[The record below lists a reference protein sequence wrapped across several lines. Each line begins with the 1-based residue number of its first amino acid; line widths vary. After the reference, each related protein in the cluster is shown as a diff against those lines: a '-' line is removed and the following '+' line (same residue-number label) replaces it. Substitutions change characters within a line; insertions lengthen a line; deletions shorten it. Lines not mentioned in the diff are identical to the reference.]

1 MPTLT
6 SDAVRRAEWVCCRAV
21 AGAPWVRGCVGAGG
35 GSDDGVGQDLNE
47 LFDVVDADD
56 RVIGRAPR
64 GEVHARGLRHR
75 AVHMFVV
82 NRAGRVFLHQR
93 SLTKDT
99 FPGLWNSSCAGHVGA
114 GDDYDETARRELE
127 EELGL
132 HVPEAGFGDPALQP
146 QRLLKIEA
154 RPETGEEFVWVYRV
168 AAEGPFA
175 LNPDEIQ
182 HGDWFTPAEIEAWLA
197 RAPQEFATSFLFLW
211 PLVRTRLGA

>member
-1 MPTLT
+1 M
-6 SDAVRRAEWVCCRAV
+6 
-21 AGAPWVRGCVGAGG
+21 
-35 GSDDGVGQDLNE
+35 GQDLNE

-75 AVHMFVV
+75 AVHAFVV
-82 NRAGRVFLHQR
+82 NATGRVFLHQR

-99 FPGLWNSSCAGHVGA
+99 FPGRWNSSCAGHVGA
-114 GDDYDETARRELE
+114 GDDYDETMRRELE

-132 HVPEAGFGDPALQP
+132 HVPAAGFGDPALQP

-175 LNPDEIQ
+175 LNRDEIQ
-182 HGDWFTPAEIEAWLA
+182 RGDWFTPAEIDAWLA
-197 RAPQEFATSFLFLW
+197 RAPEEFATSFGFLW
-211 PLVRTRLGA
+211 PLVRSQLGA

>member
-1 MPTLT
+1 M
-6 SDAVRRAEWVCCRAV
+6 
-21 AGAPWVRGCVGAGG
+21 RGCVDEGG

-75 AVHMFVV
+75 AVHAFVV
-82 NRAGRVFLHQR
+82 NATGRVFLHQR

-99 FPGLWNSSCAGHVGA
+99 FPGRWNSSCAGHVGA
-114 GDDYDETARRELE
+114 GDDYDETMRRELE

-132 HVPEAGFGDPALQP
+132 RLPAADGETRGVGAPRPQKQPE
-146 QRLLKIEA
+146 RLLKVAA

-168 AAEGPFA
+168 ASEGPFA
-175 LNPDEIQ
+175 LNRDEIQ
-182 HGDWFTPAEIEAWLA
+182 RGDWFTPAEIDAWLA
-197 RAPQEFATSFLFLW
+197 RAPEEFATSFGFLW
-211 PLVRTRLGA
+211 PLVRSQLGA

>member
-1 MPTLT
+1 M
-6 SDAVRRAEWVCCRAV
+6 
-21 AGAPWVRGCVGAGG
+21 RGCVGEGG

-75 AVHMFVV
+75 AVHAFVV
-82 NRAGRVFLHQR
+82 NATGRVFLHQR

-99 FPGLWNSSCAGHVGA
+99 FPGRWNSSCAGHVGA
-114 GDDYDETARRELE
+114 GDDYDETMRRELE

-132 HVPEAGFGDPALQP
+132 HVPAAGFGDPALQP

-168 AAEGPFA
+168 ASEGPFA
-175 LNPDEIQ
+175 LNRDEIQ
-182 HGDWFTPAEIEAWLA
+182 RGDWFTPAEIDAWLA
-197 RAPQEFATSFLFLW
+197 RAPEEFATSFVFLW
-211 PLVRTRLGA
+211 PLVRSQLGA